1 MDKPGEGAVPP
12 TSRRGIWLGA
22 LLLVAGLVGHLLA
35 AQAIGGSPVAY
46 QHHIAGFFG
55 LTVVTGAIIAA
66 LGSRFWRGRPDI
78 TLLILG
84 ALQALLGL
92 LVYAQTLDIG

>member
-1 MDKPGEGAVPP
+1 VERPREIDVSGAA
-12 TSRRGIWLGA
+12 RHRMWLGA
-22 LLLVAGLVGHLLA
+22 ILLVAGLVGHLLA
-35 AQAIGGSPVAY
+35 AHRIGGSPVAY

-55 LTVVTGAIIAA
+55 ISIVTGAIIAG
-66 LGSRFWRGRPDI
+66 LGARFWKGRHDI

-92 LVYAQTLDIG
+92 LVYADTSRVS